1 MLKNIILLFFL
12 LAIIGCDSSVEPLQ
26 ITPSSELFPLSV
38 GNYWRYED
46 NFSSADTIYTN
57 KFTILITDVE
67 EIGNYRWFKF
77 TSEAN
82 DFRFYGHLMIE
93 NDSVYSLQQNFTN
106 YVRSLEYI
114 IPKGKEQSF
123 YSLMGGD
130 VSLLKKVVKLDT
142 VINTK
147 IGAVKNCFK
156 YEYSTPNSSV
166 KEILAFGIG
175 IIEKEEIGYSLY
187 GEEIYKLSRK
197 ILSARI
203 KKVY

>member
-1 MLKNIILLFFL
+1 MPKNILLL
-12 LAIIGCDSSVEPLQ
+12 LVVLTLTSCDSVEPPE
-26 ITPSSELFPLSV
+26 ITPSSEFFPFAV
-38 GNYWRYED
+38 GNYWSYED
-46 NFSSADTIYTN
+46 NFSSADTNYTN

-82 DFRFYGHLMIE
+82 DFRFYDHLMIE

-114 IPKGKEQSF
+114 IPEGKEQSF

-147 IGAVKNCFK
+147 IGAFKNCFK

>member
-1 MLKNIILLFFL
+1 MPKNILLL
-12 LAIIGCDSSVEPLQ
+12 LVVLTLTSCDSVEPPE
-26 ITPSSELFPLSV
+26 ITPSSEFFPFAV

-46 NFSSADTIYTN
+46 NFSSADTNYIN
-57 KFTILITDVE
+57 KFTTLITDVE
-67 EIGNYRWFKF
+67 EIGNFSWFKF

-147 IGAVKNCFK
+147 IGAFKNCFK